1 MEIMKKI
8 AARAR
13 DVYGQ
18 PVPAIAFLG
27 DSVTQGCFEVF
38 LREGKSQTIFE
49 QEYAYSTYVSEILR
63 TLFPNVP
70 VCVINAGI
78 SGDNAASGEV
88 RLERDVLRF
97 RPDLTVV
104 CFGLNDCGQG
114 PEYAAAYGQSLEN
127 IFRKLQ
133 EGGSE
138 VIYMTPNMMNT
149 RMDRDALKEPV
160 LLQLAERCM
169 KIQAEGVL
177 DAYIE
182 EGKRAACRCGVPVCD
197 VYAKWKALHRQ
208 GADTTGLL
216 ANRMNHP
223 SRKMNWIFAWSLVE
237 TMWGE

>member
-1 MEIMKKI
+1 M
-8 AARAR
+8 
-13 DVYGQ
+13 
-18 PVPAIAFLG
+18 
-27 DSVTQGCFEVF
+27 
-38 LREGKSQTIFE
+38 
-49 QEYAYSTYVSEILR
+49 
-63 TLFPNVP
+63 
-70 VCVINAGI
+70 
-78 SGDNAASGEV
+78 
-88 RLERDVLRF
+88 
-97 RPDLTVV
+97 
-104 CFGLNDCGQG
+104 
-114 PEYAAAYGQSLEN
+114 
-127 IFRKLQ
+127 
-133 EGGSE
+133 
-138 VIYMTPNMMNT
+138 IYMTPNMMNT
-149 RMDRDALKEPV
+149 RVDRDALKEPV